1 MCRITQFA
9 TLGGIATL
17 GALAVALT
25 PVPALAWWVGGPG
38 PRIVV
43 GGPPI
48 VVAPRPIVVAP
59 PVVYSLPPVYV
70 APPGRPVWVPGHW
83 NGPYWVPAH
92 WA

>member
-1 MCRITQFA
+1 MHRITQ
-9 TLGGIATL
+9 IATL
-17 GALAVALT
+17 SGVAALVVLAVALK
-25 PVPALAWWVGGPG
+25 PVPALAWWVGG

-48 VVAPRPIVVAP
+48 VVAPRPIFVAP
-59 PVVYSLPPVYV
+59 SVVYPLPPVYV
-70 APPGRPVWVPGHW
+70 APPRRPAWIPGHW